1 MQKDATLELLKP
13 EGSGPSPRSIHVART
28 AGDRLYRR
36 LATGAGVT
44 VFVLMALIGLF
55 LFIQAGPVLREE
67 GFSFFTQMEWRD
79 VPDNPTF
86 GIAAIMFWTFV
97 IAVSALVIA
106 VPLSIGT
113 ALFLT
118 EYAPPRI
125 RRPLQSLVDLL
136 AAVPS
141 LIYGLWGLF
150 FLQPILINFEL
161 WLSTY
166 LDFIPFLNTT
176 KGAPLASSAFIAAV
190 VVGLMVVPICTSVMR
205 EVFGQTPPFEK
216 EGALALGAT
225 RWGMIR
231 TVVLPFGRGG
241 IIGGSMLGL
250 GRALGETIAVAVIIN
265 PIFTIRASII
275 ESGANGVAPHIAL
288 RFGEAT
294 KLGLSALMAAGLA
307 LFAVTLIVNMGAAF
321 VVSRSRSGKGVEI

>member
-1 MQKDATLELLKP
+1 MRSTLELQRP
-13 EGSGPSPRSIHVART
+13 EGGGPSPQPINVART

-36 LATGAGVT
+36 MATAAGLT
-44 VFVLMALIGLF
+44 AFVLMGLIGLF
-55 LFIQAGPVLREE
+55 LFLRAGPALRDQ
-67 GFSFFTQMEWRD
+67 GLSFFTQFDWLD
-79 VPDNPTF
+79 VPENPKF
-86 GIAAIMFWTFV
+86 GIAAIMYWTFGIAV
-97 IAVSALVIA
+97 IALSMA
-106 VPLSIGT
+106 VPLSIGM
-113 ALFLT
+113 ALFIT

-125 RRPLQSLVDLL
+125 RRPLQGLVDLL

-150 FLQPILINFEL
+150 FLQPLML
-161 WLSTY
+161 GLARWLETY
-166 LDFIPFLNTT
+166 VDFLPFFSSPN
-176 KGAPLASSAFIAAV
+176 GAVFASSAFIAGTV
-190 VVGLMVVPICTSVMR
+190 VALMIVPICTSVMR
-205 EVFGQTPPFEK
+205 EVFSQAPPAEK

-241 IIGGSMLGL
+241 IVGGSMLGL
-250 GRALGETIAVAVIIN
+250 GRALGETIAVAIIIA
-265 PIFTIRASII
+265 PIFDIRLGIL

-294 KLGLSALMAAGLA
+294 ELGLSGLMAAGLS
-307 LFAVTLIVNMGAAF
+307 LFLVTLLVNMGSSF

>member
-1 MQKDATLELLKP
+1 MPPNATEALTVP
-13 EGSGPSPRSIHVART
+13 ESSGASSRTIHVART
-28 AGDRLYRR
+28 TGDRVYRR
-36 LATGAGVT
+36 LTTGAGVT

-55 LFIQAGPVLREE
+55 LFIQSGPALREE
-67 GFSFFTQMEWRD
+67 GFSFFTQTQWRD
-79 VPDNPTF
+79 VPENPTF
-86 GIAAIMFWTFV
+86 GIAAILYWTFA
-97 IAVSALVIA
+97 IAVTALIIA

-118 EYAPPRI
+118 EYAPPRV
-125 RRPLQSLVDLL
+125 RKPLQSLVDLL

-150 FLQPILINFEL
+150 FLQPILIDFEL
-161 WLSTY
+161 WLGTY
-166 LDFIPFLNTT
+166 LDFIPFLRTT
-176 KGAPLASSAFIAAV
+176 KGAPLASSAFIAATV
-190 VVGLMVVPICTSVMR
+190 VALMVVPICTSVMR
-205 EVFGQTPPFEK
+205 EVFSQTPPFEK

-231 TVVLPFGRGG
+231 TVILPFGRGG

-265 PIFTIRASII
+265 PIFTIRGSII

-294 KLGLSALMAAGLA
+294 KLGLSALMAAGLT
-307 LFAVTLIVNMGAAF
+307 LFAVTLVVNMGAAF

>member
-1 MQKDATLELLKP
+1 MQRDSGVELLKP
-13 EGSGPSPRSIHVART
+13 PGDGPSPRSIRVART

-36 LATGAGVT
+36 VTTGAGAT
-44 VFVLMALIGLF
+44 VFILMALIGLF
-55 LFIQAGPVLREE
+55 LFVQAGPALREE
-67 GFSFFTQMEWRD
+67 GLSFFTQTEWRD

-86 GIAAIMFWTFV
+86 GIAAILYWTFV
-97 IAVSALVIA
+97 IAISALVIA
-106 VPLSIGT
+106 LPLSIGT

-118 EYAPPRI
+118 EYAPPSL

-150 FLQPILINFEL
+150 FLQPILIDVEL

-166 LDFIPFLNTT
+166 LDFLPLFDTA

-190 VVGLMVVPICTSVMR
+190 VVALMVVPICTSVIR
-205 EVFGQTPPFEK
+205 EVFSQTPPFEK

-265 PIFTIRASII
+265 PIFSIRGSII

-307 LFAVTLIVNMGAAF
+307 LFGVTLIVNMGAAF